1 MSISFAA
8 TPQAKEGQ
16 QARAYT
22 DDVSAGA
29 PPSRRTGYDR
39 PYVNRDHWNKVFTQP
54 EYFDSIAKQ
63 KGMVE
68 GAKVSLHGD
77 DYVYRQAMMGYLSAT
92 RNVPLD
98 DMRSVFD
105 AEKDGFAQ
113 KVLGKKTATARELFD
128 WHKTK
133 FERENEKN
141 DAARTV
147 IEDVIKTSLQD
158 SLSGSETPF
167 VESVA
172 KSIEATGDLFTEE
185 EKSRLWEKA
194 EEQDKQIR
202 ATQAAVAPEA
212 RFLFSALGQTTG
224 QQAGMGAPDMR
235 EVAGKFAQ
243 LPDNQRKA
251 IYELVGGFAQLQQV
265 DKGFWYQMAESL
277 GRGTTAFTERIPRNF
292 HEQTLRGQLRL
303 LESEQPVFRATGVA
317 GAEFSAAGSTPA
329 TPEEREQAKAKIQSD
344 LGILKVEREIRDLA
358 ERVVDPI
365 KTVTFLPEIVEEGLY
380 GAAQSIPYT
389 VAAAV
394 PYVGMPAVASALFSA
409 NYDSIMLQ
417 YDGIDPDKAA
427 LIAAISA
434 PIEAGLERMKVNTLM
449 GRTPIVA
456 GLFKRLQ
463 HPNQRNLT
471 RILIG
476 SGAIVA
482 EQNVQEVLQNATF
495 PLIQTV
501 AAALDQDMPDYDWA
515 KRIEGMPRE
524 LAVQFV
530 ALLPLSLMGIGALSH
545 REMTRGADY
554 IRNKSNLERM
564 GYGEDQIDRITG
576 AATADEAQTIL
587 QDESGKRDPEAV
599 KAAAQRVLDEVLA
612 LREQKAPA
620 SLPRLE
626 KQGADYVVL
635 QPDGTVITR
644 STDQTAAEQALV
656 SARRETVQREMRDV
670 HTGINE
676 AVEFIKKVNEARQRG
691 EDVAK
696 VIRESAPRT
705 LLTDYEANPTQE
717 NLDRLFDTVRA
728 FGQEINEPAEL
739 ASFPVIGSNQGA
751 LAEGIWRSVIR
762 INEGADGTI
771 VMREFAQDNLKRAI
785 SEGRTTMDFVRQQL
799 NDVLPQID
807 SSRIKRQLRTETDTD
822 VIEAFSDVALAYFRG
837 SIREEQIP
845 AGLRGIMR
853 RLAIIS
859 RDIFRRA
866 YNLARLRAEGKLD
879 RDFEA
884 LLAEAVGVNQQAL
897 VDRARERT
905 EQEVGAGQ
913 NYSIGD
919 EGQKRAKA
927 GGEVGPNG
935 EWYEGGTWIAR
946 TDMPKKEKE
955 RLLRAATG
963 REQVEVGYGSDKWA
977 VPPAGK
983 IPIVSRLLGKSI
995 GPNGGAN
1002 EQMMEY
1008 MKFSEDHKAQT
1019 REAARRFAKGDR
1031 YLDVSEFPLLA
1042 NYSDAARMLEDGLP
1056 IPFEL
1061 LRLLPDVAAQR
1072 IVQEQY
1078 LAGLREPD
1086 ATGFNETKLP
1096 NGKVRFLAYHGSEQ
1110 PISQL
1115 DDRPIYVSS
1124 LADGAG
1130 YGDATR
1136 MVIEGRFLPVDEI
1149 EAFAAKNGIAMED
1162 LFHEEASME
1171 QDLQESLRVEGY
1183 DGAMYYDQRRDDGDV
1198 MPAAVIVNPN
1208 AIQVA
1213 PVANYSIAV
1222 PSEVDEAAVYDSVLK
1237 LAGSR
1242 KWDRGRDLKMAM
1254 QEAVLAR
1261 AQAAGVDVSDMS
1273 PETKAY
1279 LVRVALR
1286 DALFALKQNP
1296 NAIGWYDIKT
1306 RQALAVMA
1314 LIHPEIGTDENA
1326 RFAFTWIL
1334 AVTSNGLK
1342 VDKNFDLAE
1351 EVYRGYKKKK
1361 VMPTNVGIGTA
1372 GKAINNSLKLFNR
1385 LSKEWGIDKFRNFT
1399 KTRFQVSEISSIDK
1413 TLKPSGEFS
1422 ATQVRGAA
1430 IAGPKIGNGF
1440 FSNLNGFFDALTMD
1454 RWLIRTWG
1462 RWTGT
1467 LIKAMP
1473 EQTTK
1478 ATERLQKAVEALT
1491 SEQASE
1497 LSAVIVMDIPTA
1509 TMPDLAQ
1516 ALAKAS
1522 MDKEIREALNNVSE
1536 ELRKSGNSL
1545 AKYLDGQKEAPSGPA
1560 ERNNVREIFQSVL
1573 DELRATEE
1581 YKDLT
1586 MADLQAVLWYAEKR
1600 LYESAKEDFIDDD
1613 ETSGYADNEAPD
1625 YANAAAKVA
1634 RDKGVSEA
1642 RISKSLTD
1650 TANVTT
1656 RGTRPSDGG
1665 SSGATEGQRGAAGG
1679 FTEGQ
1684 KRLFRGNVAVRTVR
1698 RGRGSNAAP
1707 SWSYSREGSGDGGSV
1722 RVLKKIA
1729 VKYTASYK
1737 AGRDLR
1743 RVFRN
1748 NDIEAPRFV
1757 ELVQDEANAQR
1768 FSELIAASKKASKFG
1783 AAVYVYPA
1791 NEYQSMR
1798 LFLSEDGTTGFALKS
1813 NGDIVSVFSTGGA
1826 GHGALELAVTEGG
1839 TRLDAFD
1846 TILPDYYSAHGFVAV
1861 SRLNWDDLQA
1871 PDGWDKALYKE
1882 FNNGEPDVV
1891 FMAHQQSYLSW
1902 YSQNDGTVYTNYND
1916 AVDAQD
1922 RAVADAATGANISKS
1937 NYSIAT
1943 QSEIDRVQKA
1953 MGALDR
1959 SPLDTLEISEKLRK
1973 RFASIMA
1980 ENIVELA
1987 AMRQGNVAQREVL
2000 DEEGNPIGPQPDA
2013 PRTKATGAEIR
2024 RTKLLQAL
2032 GELDALLSALPPQVA
2047 SKVGGYTVLANIGT
2061 GDRALS
2067 NFFVKRLEMID
2078 KELERYLKDRYTKA
2092 LDELFKRAKPKRSA
2106 AGEKPKGKLGADVHS
2121 LFDRLEQAV
2130 DQKAVE
2136 IDGEIA
2142 SLEQQIASGELEPE
2156 QEAYSILLSDALPLF
2171 GEWATADA
2179 SRMAQAVQMGY
2190 DIFRVA
2196 YKKQQ
2201 AKAMLRKNLRDQE
2214 RIDAKDA
2221 SGAPD
2226 DTAPVRQKN
2235 KNEAEDFKSK
2245 TKGIV
2250 TNLLSFDQLMSLTFG
2265 RDSEFTKK
2273 WVNWQRKADNARDD
2287 EINAIYDQYA
2297 QFLATLT
2304 GHPKPYS
2311 MKATYAGQDLGYE
2324 LALPQHKIK
2333 HTNVFG
2339 EEVEFEFSQAD
2350 LMDITMM
2357 GMQAKGKTHLLGR
2370 LDDDGNPMSD
2380 WHYDQSFIDKAERL
2394 LTDETKAIRNF
2405 LLNDYGNE
2413 WGALNEVFVELND
2426 INLPQEQFY
2435 SPLSVNPVQ
2444 TTQNQTID
2452 ALTGFA
2458 IAVPNRTP
2466 PSLRSR
2472 GAAVAEPVFSNAI
2485 DKWFAHRMQMA
2496 HWKAYAKFN
2505 NEALSVLG
2513 HRNVRNAV
2521 EAKMGPAGL
2530 VSLQHYLT
2538 YFQQGGNRAADANL
2552 ELTKALRGILG
2563 RAMTMSLFGR
2573 IGTVL
2578 IQFTQLGAAS
2588 AKMPVHAYLRR
2599 FFKLMS
2605 GQMGW
2610 GEALNSPYI
2619 QRRIAQMP
2627 PQVQVAMAGLRA
2639 NKPSQ
2644 IREAARRVGW
2654 LLSGNDGLSTAGTYA
2669 MVYDYQLEQMKKAGM
2684 TGAEAE
2690 AAAREEAER
2699 TVDEI
2704 AQPTRAGARSAFELS
2719 QTSPLQTVAWAF
2731 GSEPRKNL
2739 AMLAYLQRAKRPLN
2753 EKGRALLYVLVF
2765 NGVFAALMRTM
2776 LRDLRDDDDD
2786 EIFDWDDTWNPKRL
2800 LMMVLT
2806 EPLYGVPVLGE
2817 MTEEAIFRAAREY
2830 QPEGSLYSVADP
2842 AFSLSRVPQHF
2853 SNLLEGEVDGRMVVK
2868 DINSILRGFGYAYPT
2883 AAGAAA
2889 LSNLGKEFYEM
2900 GDTIFG
2906 DDE

>member
-8 TPQAKEGQ
+8 TPQAKEAQ
-16 QARAYT
+16 QARTYT
-22 DDVSAGA
+22 DPSAGA
-29 PPSRRTGYDR
+29 PPSRRSGANA
-39 PYVNRDHWNKVFTQP
+39 PYIDKDHWNKVFTEP
-54 EYFDSIAKQ
+54 EYFDAIAKQ
-63 KGMVE
+63 KGMAE

-77 DYVYRQAMMGYLSAT
+77 DYVYRQAMIGYMSAT

-98 DMRSVFD
+98 DMRKIFD
-105 AEKDGFAQ
+105 AEKDGFAK
-113 KVLGKKTATARELFD
+113 KVLGKQTASARELFD
-128 WHKTK
+128 WHKSK
-133 FERENEKN
+133 FERDNEKQG
-141 DAARTV
+141 AARQIMEGV
-147 IEDVIKTSLQD
+147 IQRSLQD
-158 SLSGSETPF
+158 ALSGGDTPF

-172 KSIEATGDLFTEE
+172 KDIDAASDYFDDE

-194 EEQDKQIR
+194 EELDMKIR
-202 ATQAAVAPEA
+202 ATQDRFAPEA
-212 RFLFSALGQTTG
+212 RFIFDALQQYSGQKEG
-224 QQAGMGAPDMR
+224 FGAPDMR
-235 EVAGKFAQ
+235 ELAGRFAS
-243 LPDNQRKA
+243 LPENQRRA
-251 IYELVGGFAQLQQV
+251 IYELVGGFASITKT
-265 DKGFWYQMAESL
+265 DKGFFYQLAESL
-277 GRGTTAFTERIPRNF
+277 GRGTTDITERVPRNF
-292 HEQTLRGQLRL
+292 REQTLRGQLRL
-303 LESEQPVFRATGVA
+303 LESDQPVFRATGVA
-317 GAEFSAAGSTPA
+317 GAEFSAAGSTPVLGA
-329 TPEEREQAKAKIQSD
+329 TQGQMLTPDEREQAKAKIQAD
-344 LGILKVEREIRDLA
+344 LGVLKVERELRDLA

-365 KTVTFLPEIVEEGLY
+365 KMTGVLPEIIEEGLY
-380 GAAQSIPYT
+380 GAARSIPYT
-389 VAAAV
+389 AAAAV
-394 PYVGMPAVASALFSA
+394 PFAGVPAVAAALFSS
-409 NYDSIMLQ
+409 NYDNIMLE
-417 YDGIDPDKAA
+417 YPDLDPDKAA

-434 PIEAGLERMKVNTLM
+434 PIEAGLERMKVNTIT
-449 GRTPIVA
+449 GRLPVFG
-456 GLFKRLQ
+456 GLVKRLQ
-463 HPNQRNLT
+463 HPNQRNIV
-471 RILIG
+471 RIAIG
-476 SGAIVA
+476 GAGIMA
-482 EQNVQEVLQNATF
+482 EQNVQEIVQNATF
-495 PLIQTV
+495 PFVRTI
-501 AAALDQDMPDYDWA
+501 AAALDEDMPDYDWA
-515 KRIEGMPRE
+515 ERIEGMPRE

-530 ALLPLSLMGIGALSH
+530 ALLPLSLMGIGALSY
-545 REMTRGADY
+545 REISRGEQYLRSKD
-554 IRNKSNLERM
+554 NLERA
-564 GYGEDQIDRITG
+564 GYSEDQIDRITG
-576 AATADEAQTIL
+576 AATADEAQSIL
-587 QDESGKRDPEAV
+587 REESKKRDPKLV
-599 KAAAQRVLDEVLA
+599 KAAAQRIVDESIA
-612 LREQKAPA
+612 LREKANPA
-620 SLPRLE
+620 ALPRLE

-635 QPDGTVITR
+635 SPEGKELAR
-644 STDQTAAEQALV
+644 ERDQTAAEQALV

-676 AVEFIKKVNEARQRG
+676 AVEFIQKVNEARQRG
-691 EDVAK
+691 EDVAE

-717 NLDRLFDTVRA
+717 NLDRLFETVRA

-739 ASFPVIGSNQGA
+739 ANFPVIGSNQGA

-785 SEGRTTMDFVRQQL
+785 AEGRTTMDFVRQQL
-799 NDVLPQID
+799 NDILPQID
-807 SSRIKRQLRTETDTD
+807 SDRMERQLRTETDTD
-822 VIEAFSDVALAYFRG
+822 VIEAFSDIAVAYFRG

-853 RLAIIS
+853 RLAIAT

-905 EQEVGAGQ
+905 EQEVGA
-913 NYSIGD
+913 
-919 EGQKRAKA
+919 
-927 GGEVGPNG
+927 
-935 EWYEGGTWIAR
+935 
-946 TDMPKKEKE
+946 
-955 RLLRAATG
+955 
-963 REQVEVGYGSDKWA
+963 
-977 VPPAGK
+977 
-983 IPIVSRLLGKSI
+983 
-995 GPNGGAN
+995 
-1002 EQMMEY
+1002 
-1008 MKFSEDHKAQT
+1008 
-1019 REAARRFAKGDR
+1019 
-1031 YLDVSEFPLLA
+1031 
-1042 NYSDAARMLEDGLP
+1042 
-1056 IPFEL
+1056 
-1061 LRLLPDVAAQR
+1061 
-1072 IVQEQY
+1072 
-1078 LAGLREPD
+1078 
-1086 ATGFNETKLP
+1086 
-1096 NGKVRFLAYHGSEQ
+1096 
-1110 PISQL
+1110 
-1115 DDRPIYVSS
+1115 
-1124 LADGAG
+1124 
-1130 YGDATR
+1130 
-1136 MVIEGRFLPVDEI
+1136 
-1149 EAFAAKNGIAMED
+1149 
-1162 LFHEEASME
+1162 
-1171 QDLQESLRVEGY
+1171 
-1183 DGAMYYDQRRDDGDV
+1183 
-1198 MPAAVIVNPN
+1198 
-1208 AIQVA
+1208 A
-1213 PVANYSIAV
+1213 PEVANYSIGALGDDNPFMHPRSADGKYKGAPKWINAPKTRRGKDEAYMRLRERLYQLVQEGAAGRFWYEDSGRAVLRMFNNNVVEAEKFIELLAIYSPQATVEVNTYFALRAYIQRAVNAAKEDFAVKTGAQDDKAKSVLYDNQPWAGRKTDNFYKNIMYVLLKELPASEVAKLKLDAEVYEMLQKPVTVDMWVYRAFGFDSDALTDVAGTGAFGFAERELNLIAEELNASLPEGVPPYLPHQIQAMLWTAIKGRAETKEVKDLTEAQSMKANDMVKVKNAQGKLVREFKDKEAQKRHMQRWITNALALPAEKLDVSMAAGAFDRFINSVSMRALWESV
-1222 PSEVDEAAVYDSVLK
+1222 PSTNT
-1237 LAGSR
+1237 
-1242 KWDRGRDLKMAM
+1242 
-1254 QEAVLAR
+1254 
-1261 AQAAGVDVSDMS
+1261 
-1273 PETKAY
+1273 PE
-1279 LVRVALR
+1279 
-1286 DALFALKQNP
+1286 
-1296 NAIGWYDIKT
+1296 
-1306 RQALAVMA
+1306 
-1314 LIHPEIGTDENA
+1314 
-1326 RFAFTWIL
+1326 
-1334 AVTSNGLK
+1334 
-1342 VDKNFDLAE
+1342 
-1351 EVYRGYKKKK
+1351 
-1361 VMPTNVGIGTA
+1361 
-1372 GKAINNSLKLFNR
+1372 
-1385 LSKEWGIDKFRNFT
+1385 
-1399 KTRFQVSEISSIDK
+1399 
-1413 TLKPSGEFS
+1413 
-1422 ATQVRGAA
+1422 GAA
-1430 IAGPKIGNGF
+1430 IA
-1440 FSNLNGFFDALTMD
+1440 NL
-1454 RWLIRTWG
+1454 
-1462 RWTGT
+1462 
-1467 LIKAMP
+1467 
-1473 EQTTK
+1473 TT
-1478 ATERLQKAVEALT
+1478 AQKAAFTRASREIILDENGNDMLASMLGVPINVSQLLSGGYGTGATPNVVTELFPNKPSGTYDDDVVRAYARAIQYIYRQDAVPWMRYIKYGAENEKSYYAESPKGAKRRFATQAEAEAYAAGKEGYVVKGDAENFAVRLDFGEQLT
-1491 SEQASE
+1491 SEFLDQLQQGLVKVHESLGFTQVSPTQVIVTNFRDSQTGLPALTDEEFSKRLGEVYGQQADIAELYTVGEYGPVHDWSADPEGGSILQAS
-1497 LSAVIVMDIPTA
+1497 SRFG
-1509 TMPDLAQ
+1509 PDL
-1516 ALAKAS
+1516 L
-1522 MDKEIREALNNVSE
+1522 EWL
-1536 ELRKSGNSL
+1536 
-1545 AKYLDGQKEAPSGPA
+1545 
-1560 ERNNVREIFQSVL
+1560 
-1573 DELRATEE
+1573 
-1581 YKDLT
+1581 
-1586 MADLQAVLWYAEKR
+1586 
-1600 LYESAKEDFIDDD
+1600 
-1613 ETSGYADNEAPD
+1613 
-1625 YANAAAKVA
+1625 
-1634 RDKGVSEA
+1634 
-1642 RISKSLTD
+1642 
-1650 TANVTT
+1650 
-1656 RGTRPSDGG
+1656 
-1665 SSGATEGQRGAAGG
+1665 
-1679 FTEGQ
+1679 
-1684 KRLFRGNVAVRTVR
+1684 
-1698 RGRGSNAAP
+1698 RGRRQVSDALQKDWA
-1707 SWSYSREGSGDGGSV
+1707 EGRG
-1722 RVLKKIA
+1722 
-1729 VKYTASYK
+1729 
-1737 AGRDLR
+1737 
-1743 RVFRN
+1743 
-1748 NDIEAPRFV
+1748 
-1757 ELVQDEANAQR
+1757 
-1768 FSELIAASKKASKFG
+1768 
-1783 AAVYVYPA
+1783 
-1791 NEYQSMR
+1791 
-1798 LFLSEDGTTGFALKS
+1798 
-1813 NGDIVSVFSTGGA
+1813 
-1826 GHGALELAVTEGG
+1826 
-1839 TRLDAFD
+1839 
-1846 TILPDYYSAHGFVAV
+1846 
-1861 SRLNWDDLQA
+1861 
-1871 PDGWDKALYKE
+1871 
-1882 FNNGEPDVV
+1882 VV
-1891 FMAHQQSYLSW
+1891 
-1902 YSQNDGTVYTNYND
+1902 
-1916 AVDAQD
+1916 
-1922 RAVADAATGANISKS
+1922 S
-1937 NYSIAT
+1937 NYSIGTSAFQAWFADSKVVDDQGNPLVVYHGTRRPDRVGNRFRKARATSGPMAFFTAIADIASSYAEGKVDTSLEMPSDYAGWFKYKGKGMRSAVDIDRAWYQLTPEQRETISQRIYTVGYQNWDEASGPIVGDSQSIMGRDSIDWQLREARGNALRALVEIWLNSGSLFNDEQMFMQVLEAAGMDMSAVTYDSPHAVKSAVYPAYLSIQNPLNTDNIPADVMSALEQASKRKRAKRSAGGNADAWDKNTISGKDWMEVLKSDRGTSAWTRIPDWVTETLQALGYDGILDTGGKLGGPKHQVWIPFEETQVKSATGNRGTFDPNDPRIDYSIST
-1943 QSEIDRVQKA
+1943 QSEIDRVQAA

-1959 SPLDTLEISEKLRK
+1959 SPLDTLEITEKLRK
-1973 RFASIMA
+1973 RFASIIA
-1980 ENIVELA
+1980 ENMVELA
-1987 AMRQGNVAQREVL
+1987 AMRQGGVAQREVL

-2013 PRTKATGAEIR
+2013 PRTKASGAEIR

-2032 GELDALLSALPPQVA
+2032 GELDGLLSALPPQVA
-2047 SKVGGYTVLANIGT
+2047 AKVGGYTVLTNIGT

-2067 NFFVKRLEMID
+2067 NFFIKRLEMID

-2092 LDELFKRAKPKRSA
+2092 LDELFKRARPKRDE
-2106 AGEKPKGKLGADVHS
+2106 AGKTPKGKLGADIHS
-2121 LFDRLEQAV
+2121 LFFRLEQAV

-2196 YKKQQ
+2196 YKKQK
-2201 AKAMLRKNLRDQE
+2201 AKAILRKNLRDQE

-2297 QFLATLT
+2297 KFLATLT

-2311 MKATYAGQDLGYE
+2311 MRATYAGQDLAYE
-2324 LALPQHKIK
+2324 LAQPKHKIK

-2339 EEVEFEFSQAD
+2339 EEVEFVFSQAD

-2357 GMQAKGKTHLLGR
+2357 GMQAKGKAHLMGR

-2380 WHYDQSFIDKAERL
+2380 WSYDQSFIDKAERL
-2394 LTDETKAIRNF
+2394 LTDETKAIRDF

-2521 EAKMGPAGL
+2521 EAKLGPAGL

-2610 GEALNSPYI
+2610 GEALKSPYI

-2669 MVYDYQLEQMKKAGM
+2669 MVYDYQLELMKKAGM
-2684 TGAEAE
+2684 TGAQAE

-2739 AMLAYLQRAKRPLN
+2739 ALLAYLQRAKRPLN
-2753 EKGRALLYVLVF
+2753 EKGRALLYVLIF
-2765 NGVFAALMRTM
+2765 NGVLAALMRTM
-2776 LRDLRDDDDD
+2776 LRDLRDDEDD

-2830 QPEGSLYSVADP
+2830 RPEGSLYSVADP
-2842 AFSLSRVPQHF
+2842 AFSLSRVPQHL

-2868 DINSILRGFGYAYPT
+2868 DINNILRGFGYAYPT

-2889 LSNLGKEFYEM
+2889 LSNLAKEFYEM